1 MPTNNEV
8 RDIIEVIKSQ
18 ENRGISLNETAGK
31 VINQK

>member
-18 ENRGISLNETAGK
+18 ENRGISLNETGK